1 MTLGIATLSLIG
13 GLVVL
18 VWCSDRMVDG
28 AEAVAKILGVPTF
41 VVGLTIVAYGTSLP
55 EFVVSLLAAHRG
67 VADFAIGNIVGS
79 NIANIA
85 LVFGVAL
92 LLARIKVPEARLVR
106 RDFGF
111 LITATAIGVLT
122 LLDGVVDRIDG
133 GILFALAVIF
143 TWVCLRSSKEH
154 DSDEDDDAPS
164 VPRSIGLLAIGLA
177 GLVAGAHFMVD
188 GGTVIARHFGIGER
202 IIGLT
207 IVALG
212 TSLPELAAS
221 LAAVRKG
228 NAGLAVG
235 NVVGSCLFNL
245 AFVMGASSLIHPLTV
260 DFDAMTWDLASMVG
274 LTLGMWWMLAG
285 ARLTTLRDGVVLVS
299 FYAGF
304 MVYLARTTFGG

>member
-1 MTLGIATLSLIG
+1 MTLGLATLSLIG
-13 GLVVL
+13 GLIIL

-28 AEAVAKILGVPTF
+28 AEGIARILGVPSF

-55 EFVVSLLAAHRG
+55 EFVVSLLSAHRG
-67 VADFAIGNIVGS
+67 VADFAVGNIVGS
-79 NIANIA
+79 NIANIG
-85 LVFGVAL
+85 LVFGVVL
-92 LLARIKVPEARLVR
+92 VLARIAMPEVKLVR
-106 RDFGF
+106 RDFSF
-111 LITATAIGVLT
+111 LAVATAIGVLT
-122 LLDGVVDRIDG
+122 LLDGEVGRLDG
-133 GILFALAVIF
+133 ALLFFLAVVF
-143 TWVCLRSSKEH
+143 TWVCLRTPGVE
-154 DSDEDDDAPS
+154 DSDDEEGLS
-164 VPRSIGLLAIGLA
+164 GFKSSGLLVLGLS

-245 AFVMGASSLIHPLTV
+245 AFVMGASSMIQPLAV
-260 DFDAMTWDLASMVG
+260 DVGAMTWDLCAMVG
-274 LTLGMWWMLAG
+274 LTIAMWLMLAG
-285 ARLTTLRDGVVLVS
+285 ARQTKRRDGVLLVS
-299 FYAGF
+299 FYTGF
-304 MVYLARTTFGG
+304 MLYLAQTTLAS